1 MNEEEN
7 NLKDADILLVMK
19 GLCHPKAF
27 TKRNET
33 CNFEGGYFSYL
44 SAENVLDFGIS
55 EIACV
60 FNRSFY
66 ILQAEID
73 VFEQCKEKCKES
85 TNEILKW
92 WISLSEKYPIGP
104 TSNDFEEWEAELH
117 GTLG

>member
-7 NLKDADILLVMK
+7 IFRVMM
-19 GLCHPKAF
+19 GLSHPKAF

-33 CNFEGGYFSYL
+33 CDFEGGHFSYL
-44 SAENVLDFGIS
+44 SAENVFDFGIS

-60 FNRSFY
+60 LKEKLYTKFY

-85 TNEILKW
+85 KNEILKW

-104 TSNDFEEWEAELH
+104 TSNDFEELEAELH